1 MHCYSCKE
9 LYRTQYRVVRTFQ
22 LLSGVINQLTF
33 CRCPGTGKW
42 VESDPTSRLNYAQ
55 RTVQRRAALEDLG
68 WDGARSQASAPG
80 TLLPPPRA
88 SAAGAAPAAKRE
100 RKGVSRL
107 PADIR
112 TELADKVLHCIPCQD
127 PLRPSHPSKPASAFL
142 LLSIRRP
149 GGP

>member
-1 MHCYSCKE
+1 MPDSQAPV
-9 LYRTQYRVVRTFQ
+9 L
-22 LLSGVINQLTF
+22 

-80 TLLPPPRA
+80 TLLPPAPA
-88 SAAGAAPAAKRE
+88 GVGAAPAAKRE

-112 TELADKVLHCIPCQD
+112 TELADKVRQ
-127 PLRPSHPSKPASAFL
+127 AA
-142 LLSIRRP
+142 
-149 GGP
+149 